1 MSESQRVQSGRQQ
14 RSMKN
19 LLLDKRFQLKYTG
32 YIVGIAFALSVS
44 LGFILFWTSA
54 QVIEESHRG
63 ARQGQQIVDLGADV
77 VSESRKVSE
86 VVKMSIDR
94 DPVYKENPDLLE
106 SFNSDTAKQDAKLD
120 EQIRQLEAQRSSL
133 VGQAARLRAFH
144 RNLLLSLCGI
154 LTLLVLGI
162 GAAGIFVTHKVA
174 GPIFKMKRH
183 LREVSQGKL
192 DVPWGLRKGDELVDF
207 FEAFREM
214 VVSLRSRREKEIERL
229 DKALSLLEE
238 DDVPGVKDQ
247 LSVMRAELSKSLN

>member
-19 LLLDKRFQLKYTG
+19 LLLDRKFQLKYTG
-32 YIVGIAFALSVS
+32 YLVGIAFVLSAS
-44 LGFILFWTSA
+44 LGCILFGTSA

-63 ARQGQQIVDLGADV
+63 ASQGQQIVDLGADV

-94 DPVYKENPDLLE
+94 DPVYKENPELLE
-106 SFNSDTAKQDAKLD
+106 SFNSDAAKQDAKLD
-120 EQIRQLEAQRSSL
+120 EQIAQLKAQRSSL
-133 VGQAARLRAFH
+133 VGQAARLRQFH
-144 RNLLLSLCGI
+144 RTLLLSVGGI

-214 VVSLRSRREKEIERL
+214 VVSLRNRRDADIEHL
-229 DKALSLLEE
+229 DKALTLLEE
-238 DDVPGVKDQ
+238 GDPSKAKD
-247 LSVMRAELSKSLN
+247 ELSALKSELQKSLN